1 MEPQRDPFLVH
12 HFLERNAARRPDAP
26 FLIQGGEARSYARVE
41 RGANRVARF
50 LLQEGIRRGD
60 RVGLLFENSP
70 GYVEAYY
77 GALKAGCVAVPLNTA
92 ADASSLQ
99 GFLSDCEARA
109 LLVGPRLWKPLAQV
123 VADLPRLELLVV
135 LRPERLGTPPAWLRV
150 HDAEVLESFEDDS
163 SPGLSLIDL
172 DPASIIYTSGS
183 TGRPRGA
190 TLSHLNICTNT
201 RSIVRYL
208 KLTSEDRVLQV
219 LPFFYVFGKSL
230 LNTHA
235 ACGGAVVIENRF
247 MFPNVALDTLER
259 ERCTGFSGVPSTYA
273 ILLNR
278 SNLAERELCHL
289 RYVTQAGGPMSPEHT
304 RRLMKA
310 LPSTQIFVMYGA
322 TEASARLCY
331 LDPEQLP
338 DKIGSV
344 GKAIPNVE
352 MRILREDG
360 ADADVGEVGE
370 LVARGAN
377 IMSGYWG
384 DPEATEEVLGPQG
397 YRTGDLGKRDE
408 DGFLYVVG
416 RKRDMIKAGAHR
428 ISARE
433 IENVVLEHPQVHETA
448 VIGVPDELL
457 GEAIQVYVVMR
468 EADPASPDPEGRDL
482 MTFLRTHLPGYKVP
496 STIMVMD
503 DLPKNSSGKIMK
515 ERLRE
520 MATSSGRGS

>member
-1 MEPQRDPFLVH
+1 MEPHQVPYLVH
-12 HFLERNAARRPDAP
+12 HFLELNATRRPDAP
-26 FLIQGGEARSYARVE
+26 FIIKGDEAWSFERVE

-50 LLQEGIRRGD
+50 LLQEGMRRGD
-60 RVGLLFENSP
+60 RVGLLFDNSL

-92 ADASSLQ
+92 ADAPSLQ

-109 LLVGPRLWKPLAQV
+109 LLVGPRFWRPLAQV
-123 VADLPRLELLVV
+123 VAGLPQLELLVV
-135 LRPERLGTPPAWLRV
+135 MRPERLGTLPAWLKV
-150 HDAEVLESFEDDS
+150 FDAEVLETVADDS
-163 SPGLSLIDL
+163 RPDLPLIDL
-172 DPASIIYTSGS
+172 DVASIIYTSGS

-235 ACGGAVVIENRF
+235 ASGGAVVIETRF
-247 MFPNVALDTLER
+247 MFPNAALDTLER

-278 SNLAERELCHL
+278 SNLAERELPHL

-304 RRLMKA
+304 RRLIEA
-310 LPSTQIFVMYGA
+310 LPGKQIFVMYGA
-322 TEASARLCY
+322 TEASARLTY
-331 LDPEQLP
+331 LDPDQLP
-338 DKIGSV
+338 DRIGSV

-352 MRILREDG
+352 MRVLREDG
-360 ADADVGEVGE
+360 TEADVGEEGE

-384 DPEATEEVLGPQG
+384 DREATEEVLGPQG
-397 YRTGDLGKRDE
+397 YRSGDLGKRDE

-433 IENVVLEHPQVHETA
+433 IENVVLEHPEDHETA

-468 EADPASPDPEGRDL
+468 EADPAIEDPDGGDL
-482 MTFLRTHLPGYKVP
+482 MAFLRARLPGYKMP
-496 STIMVMD
+496 SSIVLMD

-515 ERLRE
+515 EALRE
-520 MATSSGRGS
+520 LAAKGVP